1 MVDICGSAIE
11 TMVFSVTVWDMNG
24 KMFLKYTPKI
34 QNLRGTNP
42 YLGVPYTSNNGV
54 DGLLVPDLLLVTILR
69 Q

>member
-1 MVDICGSAIE
+1 
-11 TMVFSVTVWDMNG
+11 MNG